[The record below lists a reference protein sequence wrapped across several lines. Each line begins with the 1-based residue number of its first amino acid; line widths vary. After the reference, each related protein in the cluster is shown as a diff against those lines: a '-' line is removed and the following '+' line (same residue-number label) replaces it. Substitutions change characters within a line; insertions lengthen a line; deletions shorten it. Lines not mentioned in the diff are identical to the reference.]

1 MADDGDAGN
10 DGWRRKKLDQHY
22 NLVVTQLLSYQSA
35 ALGLF
40 PLRTSKNCREAH
52 IRDNIYNAISVWGLS
67 LAYRHIDDDEG
78 RTHALEQSAIKC
90 MRGILFCY
98 MRQCHKVEQFKK
110 DQRGKNTL
118 HAKFDVLNGN
128 EIVSDND
135 YNHFQI
141 DVISL
146 YLLTLAQMTV
156 SGSFIIF
163 TTDEVNFIQNLVYY
177 VERTYRTA
185 DYGIWER
192 GTRYND
198 GSRELSASSIGM
210 ARAALEAVN
219 GLNLYGAKG
228 TSWSVIYTDPDA
240 HNRNTSILNTLLPR
254 ESRSKETDAALLCI
268 LGYPA
273 FAVVDEKL
281 HKETMER
288 LVNTLTGEYGLKRYL
303 RDGFGTPKDPI
314 GQRHYSRNMLKTFDG
329 IEAEWP
335 MFFVYLALEAF
346 FLGDQENAMKY
357 MKKVESLLV
366 DLEDFDDAA
375 KHHSIRSESYAET
388 KKENKILPRYYYV
401 PEEFIDQEKANPGSA
416 PRLPDTVE
424 EVFLWGQSLYLLAK
438 LLVDGL
444 VSVNELDPLG
454 RHLFDKSAKI
464 RTVSVHY
471 RYSLFETAGTDLIV
485 QVCLIS
491 ENRGLQASLATYGV
505 VTQTTKE
512 VDPIQICAPSHLV
525 KIYEELGV
533 NKKLGMSGRP
543 NRPIGVLGTSK
554 IYRVLGKTVAT
565 YPLLLDESD
574 FYMSLDMS
582 LLIDGIKTILAF
594 IRNRWNMQGRPT
606 LCIILRDHNFR
617 GPHFKEMLDFMAAL
631 KNGDVNGIKVI
642 LGRLQTFVS
651 TACVEH
657 LDFLRVKQGEHLWDI
672 RSEDLF
678 QRSDSGQPSIGF
690 KSVYN
695 PDLHEELDLD
705 YDEIDQHSYANRSTE
720 DIVELYHRTTSL
732 RARMDLIHMLLSRHD
747 YNFKLKGKSIL
758 EEINEIYHQS
768 SYLKLWSVVRYSA
781 ALLGKVVDSLAPSI
795 TTMLVSGRQ
804 VTIGIF
810 GQNEHII
817 SEPMTPASI
826 QNIIYSTCKPHNA
839 REAVLQQEMLIYLS
853 DVLST
858 KPELFTGMLRLR
870 VGWIIQAM
878 KNQLSL
884 CPEDPRGQKPGSIYS
899 LSPSAIKQLLKC
911 ILNKKGG
918 VLYWDFTPRNWL
930 QMRQLEGALNRVP
943 SHFYRNVWKILECV
957 PGGLKLSSHYLPQ
970 QPTLSEMTANEVE
983 FSLRVEEMLSSIKK
997 PEFRQSIVEL
1007 LTVIATILD
1016 RNPELEIQQCIDLDE
1031 LLGEAIRL
1039 FQNDPTTE
1047 DKDEMAFYNLGQADR
1062 AGTMAYYARAI
1073 VNKLLEK
1080 SVSFRSVNAC
1090 TVS

>member
-1 MADDGDAGN
+1 MADDSGN
-10 DGWRRKKLDQHY
+10 GCRRQKLDEHY
-22 NLVVTQLLSYQSA
+22 NLVVTQLLKYQSA
-35 ALGLF
+35 TIGLF
-40 PLRTSKNCREAH
+40 PLHTSGKDKEAH
-52 IRDNIYNAISVWGLS
+52 IRDNIYCAISIWGLS
-67 LAYRHIDDDEG
+67 LAYRHIDDDQG
-78 RTHALEQSAIKC
+78 RTHALEQSTVKC

-98 MRQCHKVEQFKK
+98 MRQCNKVEQFKK
-110 DQRGKNTL
+110 DQRWRNTL
-118 HAKFDVLNGN
+118 HAKFHCATGDEVVTDN
-128 EIVSDND
+128 E

-141 DVISL
+141 DIISL
-146 YLLTLAQMTV
+146 FLLTLAQMTV
-156 SGSFIIF
+156 SGLFIIF

-228 TSWSVIYTDPDA
+228 TSWSVLYTDPDA

-254 ESRSKETDAALLCI
+254 ESRSKETDAALLCT

-281 HKETMER
+281 HKETKER
-288 LVNTLTGEYGLKRYL
+288 LFNTLKGEYGLKRFL
-303 RDGFGTPKDPI
+303 RDGYGTSVEPKDR
-314 GQRHYSRNMLKTFDG
+314 RHYDRSILKNFDG

-335 MFFVYLALEAF
+335 IFYVYLALEAY
-346 FLGDQENAMKY
+346 FLGDQEDAVKY

-366 DLEDFDDAA
+366 TLKQPKTDTDDSTNA
-375 KHHSIRSESYAET
+375 K
-388 KKENKILPRYYYV
+388 KNKPEEKVLPKYYYV
-401 PEEFIDQEKANPGSA
+401 PQEYIQQEKGKPGSVE
-416 PRLPDTVE
+416 RIPDTDQ
-424 EVFLWGQSLYLLAK
+424 EVFLWGHSLYLLAK

-444 VSVNELDPLG
+444 VTTSEIDPLN
-454 RHLFDKSAKI
+454 RHLFEKAAKMKSI
-464 RTVSVHY
+464 SVHY
-471 RYSLFETAGTDLIV
+471 RYSLFENSGEDLVI

-491 ENRGLQASLATYGV
+491 ENRNLKSSLATYGV

-512 VDPIQICAPSHLV
+512 VEPIQICAPSHLV
-525 KIYEELGV
+525 KIYERLGV
-533 NKKLGMSGRP
+533 NKKLALSGRP

-565 YPLLLDESD
+565 YPILLDESD

-594 IRNRWNMQGRPT
+594 IRKRWNMQGRPT

-617 GPHFKEMLDFMAAL
+617 GSHFKEMLDFMAAL
-631 KNGDVNGIKVI
+631 KNGNVNGIRVL

-657 LDFLRVKQGEHLWDI
+657 LDFIRTKSDDNPLDI

-678 QRSDSGQPSIGF
+678 RPSETLQPSIGF

-695 PDLHEELDLD
+695 PDLRG
-705 YDEIDQHSYANRSTE
+705 EIDLERDEEDSANYDHKSTE
-720 DIVELYHRTTSL
+720 DIVELYQRTTSL
-732 RARMDLIHMLLSRHD
+732 RAKVDLLHKLLSRHD
-747 YNFKLKGKSIL
+747 YHFKVMGRSIL
-758 EEINEIYHQS
+758 DEIDEIYRQA

-781 ALLGKVVDSLAPSI
+781 ALLGKVVDSLAPAI

-826 QNIIYSTCKPHNA
+826 QSVIYSTCKPHNA

-853 DVLST
+853 DLLST

-870 VGWIIQAM
+870 VGWIIQAI

-884 CPEDPRGQKPGSIYS
+884 CTEDEWGQKPGSIYS
-899 LSPSAIKQLLKC
+899 LPPSAIKQLLKSL
-911 ILNKKGG
+911 LNKKGN
-918 VLYWDFTPRNWL
+918 VLFWDVTPRSWL

-943 SHFYRNVWKILECV
+943 SHFYSSVWTILECV
-957 PGGLKLSSHYLPQ
+957 PGGLRLGSHYLPQ
-970 QPTLSEMTANEVE
+970 QPTLSEMTANEVD
-983 FSLRVEEMLSSIKK
+983 FSLRVEEMLSTIKH

-1007 LTVIATILD
+1007 LTVIATILE
-1016 RNPELEIQQCIDLDE
+1016 RNPELEVRQCIDLDE
-1031 LLGEAIRL
+1031 IHSEAVRL
-1039 FQNDPTTE
+1039 FKNDPTSE
-1047 DKDEMAFYNLGQADR
+1047 EASESAFYNLGQAENS
-1062 AGTMAYYARAI
+1062 GTMAYYARAI

-1080 SVSFRSVNAC
+1080 SVSFRPENAC
-1090 TVS
+1090 SIS

>member
-388 KKENKILPRYYYV
+388 KKE
-401 PEEFIDQEKANPGSA
+401 S
-416 PRLPDTVE
+416 
-424 EVFLWGQSLYLLAK
+424 K
-438 LLVDGL
+438 LLF
-444 VSVNELDPLG
+444 PFF
-454 RHLFDKSAKI
+454 LF
-464 RTVSVHY
+464 
-471 RYSLFETAGTDLIV
+471 
-485 QVCLIS
+485 
-491 ENRGLQASLATYGV
+491 
-505 VTQTTKE
+505 
-512 VDPIQICAPSHLV
+512 
-525 KIYEELGV
+525 
-533 NKKLGMSGRP
+533 
-543 NRPIGVLGTSK
+543 
-554 IYRVLGKTVAT
+554 
-565 YPLLLDESD
+565 
-574 FYMSLDMS
+574 
-582 LLIDGIKTILAF
+582 
-594 IRNRWNMQGRPT
+594 
-606 LCIILRDHNFR
+606 CI
-617 GPHFKEMLDFMAAL
+617 
-631 KNGDVNGIKVI
+631 
-642 LGRLQTFVS
+642 
-651 TACVEH
+651 
-657 LDFLRVKQGEHLWDI
+657 
-672 RSEDLF
+672 
-678 QRSDSGQPSIGF
+678 
-690 KSVYN
+690 
-695 PDLHEELDLD
+695 
-705 YDEIDQHSYANRSTE
+705 
-720 DIVELYHRTTSL
+720 
-732 RARMDLIHMLLSRHD
+732 
-747 YNFKLKGKSIL
+747 
-758 EEINEIYHQS
+758 
-768 SYLKLWSVVRYSA
+768 
-781 ALLGKVVDSLAPSI
+781 
-795 TTMLVSGRQ
+795 
-804 VTIGIF
+804 
-810 GQNEHII
+810 
-817 SEPMTPASI
+817 
-826 QNIIYSTCKPHNA
+826 
-839 REAVLQQEMLIYLS
+839 
-853 DVLST
+853 
-858 KPELFTGMLRLR
+858 
-870 VGWIIQAM
+870 
-878 KNQLSL
+878 
-884 CPEDPRGQKPGSIYS
+884 
-899 LSPSAIKQLLKC
+899 
-911 ILNKKGG
+911 
-918 VLYWDFTPRNWL
+918 
-930 QMRQLEGALNRVP
+930 
-943 SHFYRNVWKILECV
+943 
-957 PGGLKLSSHYLPQ
+957 
-970 QPTLSEMTANEVE
+970 
-983 FSLRVEEMLSSIKK
+983 
-997 PEFRQSIVEL
+997 
-1007 LTVIATILD
+1007 
-1016 RNPELEIQQCIDLDE
+1016 
-1031 LLGEAIRL
+1031 
-1039 FQNDPTTE
+1039 
-1047 DKDEMAFYNLGQADR
+1047 
-1062 AGTMAYYARAI
+1062 
-1073 VNKLLEK
+1073 
-1080 SVSFRSVNAC
+1080 
-1090 TVS
+1090 